1 MIQELKQFVG
11 LKKNDMVCEGHMEF
25 HMRDNIVVC
34 VLNVDIIIGSL
45 YPGIF
50 SDVILREKLVKRFPE
65 FTKNRNPWLEATI
78 VGKAVCSENDT
89 FDEKLGKTIAYSK
102 AQKKA
107 YSIASRV
114 ALFISQHLEIKS
126 AEICRMGHFLK
137 MAADREEN
145 FVKSI

>member
-11 LKKNDMVCEGHMEF
+11 LKKKDMVCEGHMEF
-25 HMRDNIVVC
+25 HTRDNITVC
-34 VLNVDIIIGSL
+34 VLRVDILINSI

-50 SDVILREKLVKRFPE
+50 SDVILREKLVKRFSE

-78 VGKAVCSENDT
+78 VGKAVCSEKDT

-107 YSIASRV
+107 YNIASRV
-114 ALFISQHLEIKS
+114 ALFISQYLEVKS
-126 AEICRMGHFLK
+126 AEACRMGHFLK